1 MNLYGLDEKDHQEAQ
16 DDEQGGL
23 AVIAYPVIAY
33 PVIAI
38 FATWCCW
45 QLVPVL
51 AALMEAA
58 K

>member
-1 MNLYGLDEKDHQEAQ
+1 MNQLHGLNDDCEQAQQDEV
-16 DDEQGGL
+16 GGL
-23 AVIAYPVIAY
+23 AVIAY